1 MQRESSQFSF
11 FNHST
16 LIHLE
21 SSTNYKDALKY
32 GFYEMQIIRD
42 WYREVT
48 SNTSM
53 HVETIQYW
61 IRIATLIIAPIAPH
75 FAEHIWTIILK
86 EPQSIQLALWPTPT
100 SPIDRTL
107 LESSNY
113 MRTTLKSIRDAEV
126 NLLRLMAKAKSKKS
140 NNTSSET
147 AIAFDPKKPKAVKI
161 YIATSFP
168 EWQDVCVGIVQEAYT
183 KEDDKVDDVKV
194 KELLVKKGLI
204 KDKRAMPFIQAFKKR
219 MAEYGAQT
227 AFRRTLPFAESQV
240 LHELAPYLKK
250 SLNLESVE
258 IVSVEEAL
266 QKAQNGEAGYSKVL
280 IESSEPGNPAFEYR
294 NV

>member
-1 MQRESSQFSF
+1 
-11 FNHST
+11 
-16 LIHLE
+16 
-21 SSTNYKDALKY
+21 
-32 GFYEMQIIRD
+32 MQIIRD

-53 HVETIQYW
+53 HVEVIQYW
-61 IRIATLIIAPIAPH
+61 IRIATLIVTPIAPH
-75 FAEHIWTIILK
+75 FAEHIWTAILK
-86 EPQSIQLALWPTPT
+86 EPQSIQLALWPAPS
-100 SPIDRTL
+100 SPIDRAL

-113 MRTTLKSIRDAEV
+113 MRTTVKSIRDAEV
-126 NLLRLMAKAKSKKS
+126 NLLKLMAKAKSKKGNS
-140 NNTSSET
+140 NNASSEA
-147 AIAFDPKKPKAVKI
+147 AITFDPKKPKTVKI
-161 YIATSFP
+161 YVATSFP
-168 EWQDVCVGIVQEAYT
+168 EWQDACVAIVQEAYI
-183 KEDDKVDDVKV
+183 KQGDKVDDAKV
-194 KELLVKKGLI
+194 KELLLQKGLI

-227 AFRRTLPFAESQV
+227 AFNRTLPFAESQV

-258 IVSVEEAL
+258 VLSVEEAL

-280 IESSEPGNPAFEYR
+280 IESSEPGSPAFEYR